1 MISIFWMSIFLK
13 EILSAQKESST
24 IPEDS
29 TKSKDQIDN
38 NKPTTPSNYLNQMLK
53 QKMIPMC

>member
-1 MISIFWMSIFLK
+1 MSIFLK